1 LAQSGSRDAL
11 PRPCPLRTVR
21 ATRRGTRLKQA
32 ARASRVEVLP
42 RHLEDPLPQ
51 PPCVLLMGTPV
62 NGVPLQHVL
71 RSVHRHRRL
80 TCPLVPAV
88 TICSS
93 SPAHLP
99 TSARFRARAPGPVS
113 GQLCH
118 APGGAPG
125 KTARVSCCLSAAGLR
140 FLRHPVP
147 PGDSAPLT
155 IGLPH
160 RQKAARTRA
169 GFPCSARVRHGW
181 GRVPSLPR
189 GLRCLSRPV
198 NLPDRRTPPSSG
210 RSLFTPVQ
218 HSAPG
223 CNCDE
228 ASTRVHWR
236 SPLPAFP
243 SPVIPGTVRG
253 PSGFSLSSAPG

>member
-1 LAQSGSRDAL
+1 MPCTLQLSPHVAARGPVWRSPAASVAARGLALPRVAPRWLPTWLPQLVSAANVQRFPPPMPWVPIPPPGLEQLARPATVPANAQSGSRDAL

-93 SPAHLP
+93 SPAQLP

-125 KTARVSCCLSAAGLR
+125 KTARVSCCL
-140 FLRHPVP
+140 P
-147 PGDSAPLT
+147 
-155 IGLPH
+155 
-160 RQKAARTRA
+160 
-169 GFPCSARVRHGW
+169 
-181 GRVPSLPR
+181 
-189 GLRCLSRPV
+189 
-198 NLPDRRTPPSSG
+198 
-210 RSLFTPVQ
+210 
-218 HSAPG
+218 
-223 CNCDE
+223 
-228 ASTRVHWR
+228 
-236 SPLPAFP
+236 
-243 SPVIPGTVRG
+243 
-253 PSGFSLSSAPG
+253 